1 MKLKK
6 ENNTKFQK
14 EIKLFLNYINLEKGL
29 TKNTRDS
36 YNFDLIKLSQFAENI
51 NKKSLIE
58 LNGTEIFKFIY
69 LLKDIGLSAKSRA
82 RVISSIRTFYKH
94 LAGNRKIIIDPTEN
108 LELPKLEKHLPE
120 TLSLIQIDKI
130 LSNID
135 TNDKGGIRD
144 KAILETMYACGLR
157 VSEVL
162 ILQTINIF
170 ETQNVIRVFGKGQ
183 KERIVPIGDEALNC
197 INTYLS
203 DARPYFFNNE
213 KSSDILFLNQRG
225 GKLSRMGL
233 WKIVN
238 KHSQIVS
245 DQVHVHPHLFRHSFA
260 THLIEGGADLRA
272 VQEMLGHSDISTT
285 QIYTHIDK
293 DFIKE
298 VHKSFHPRA

>member
-1 MKLKK
+1 MKSNKDY
-6 ENNTKFQK
+6 NAKFQK
-14 EIKLFLNYINLEKGL
+14 EITLFLNYINLEKGL

-36 YNFDLIKLSQFAENI
+36 YNFDLIKLSQFAQNI
-51 NKKSLIE
+51 NKSSL
-58 LNGTEIFKFIY
+58 LNLNESDILKFIH
-69 LLKDIGLSAKSRA
+69 LLNKIGLSAKSRA
-82 RVISSIRTFYKH
+82 RVISSIRTFYKY
-94 LAGNRKIIIDPTEN
+94 LTANRKISKDPTEN

-135 TNDKGGIRD
+135 TTNKGGIRD

-162 ILQTINIF
+162 TLQTINIF
-170 ETQNVIRVFGKGQ
+170 PQQNIIRVFGKGQ

-197 INTYLS
+197 IENYLS
-203 DARPYFFNNE
+203 QARPSFFNNE

-225 GKLSRMGL
+225 SKLSRMGL

-238 KHSQIVS
+238 KHSQIVA

-285 QIYTHIDK
+285 QIYTHLDK